1 MQYTRA
7 PAKVIPKEGEEFMIL
22 DGKITGRFLKLRPEE
37 YIQMEWRLSEWAEP
51 SKVDIILSDPE
62 EDECDVMVNQ
72 SGIPKGEKKEKIEF
86 GWKEYYFGAMSK
98 VLGYTL
104 KD

>member
-7 PAKVIPKEGEEFMIL
+7 PAQIVPQEGAEFSIL
-22 DGKITGRFLKLRPEE
+22 DGKIKGKFLKLRAEE
-37 YIQMEWRLSEWAEP
+37 YIQMEWKLSDWEEP

-72 SGIPKGEKKEKIEF
+72 NGIPKGEKKEKIEF
-86 GWKEYYFGAMSK
+86 GWREYYFGAMSK
-98 VLGYTL
+98 LLGYPL